1 MLEKIKKILEDK
13 KLRSDIILI
22 AVVLVI
28 GLSALLVSFLLR
40 KDGSTVGSTVVVSVD
55 GRKVAEYSLH
65 VDGTYYL
72 NGGTNVLVIEDG
84 YAYMK
89 EANCPGFQDCVE
101 KGKISYVGQ
110 SITCLPNKLIVEIT
124 GDGEEVLS

>member
-1 MLEKIKKILEDK
+1 MLKKILENK

-22 AVVLVI
+22 AAALFVGLV
-28 GLSALLVSFLLR
+28 ALLVAFLLR
-40 KDGSTVGSTVVVSVD
+40 EDGSRVVVSVD
-55 GRKVAEYSLH
+55 GKKVAEYSLN

-72 NGGTNVLVIEDG
+72 NDGTNVLVIEDG

-110 SITCLPNKLIVEIT
+110 SITCLPNKVIVEIV
-124 GDGEEVLS
+124 GEGEEILS

>member
-40 KDGSTVGSTVVVSVD
+40 KDGSTVVVSVD

-84 YAYMK
+84 CAYMK
-89 EANCPGFQDCVE
+89 EANCPGYQDCVE